1 MKKETGKQVAKT
13 YNKSISGDLIGDIR
27 RLIETARHNVA
38 VTVNA
43 SLTILYW
50 KIGDRIRQDVLKE
63 KRADYGEEIISTLS
77 IQLVKEFGNGFSRP
91 NLFRMVRFAEVFPGG
106 KIVSTLS
113 RQLSWSHFVEIIS
126 LKGDIQRDFYAEMC
140 RMERWSVR
148 TLRKKIDGM
157 LYERT
162 AISKKPEELVK
173 KELSALREEDR
184 LTPDLVFR
192 DPYFL
197 DFLGLKDTYSEKD
210 LETAILREMESFILE
225 LGVSFSFVAR
235 QKRITVDNEDY
246 YLDLLFFHRKL
257 KLLIAIELKLG
268 KFKAAYKGQM
278 ELYLRWLEKY
288 EKEPGEETPLGL
300 ILCAGKTNEHIEL
313 LQLDNSGIKV
323 AEYMTELPKRELLEQ
338 KLHKAVE
345 LARKRLEA
353 KLHKNPRQ
361 IRQILNS
368 TAIGSEKMAKE
379 NQ

>member
-1 MKKETGKQVAKT
+1 MRKKTAKRAVKT
-13 YNKSISGDLIGDIR
+13 DNKPISGNLIGDIR
-27 RLIETARHNVA
+27 SLIETARHNVA

-43 SLTILYW
+43 GLTILYW
-50 KIGDRIRQDVLKE
+50 QIGNRICQNILKQ
-63 KRADYGEEIISTLS
+63 KRGEYGKEIVATLSQELADDYGNNFNEKNLRRM
-77 IQLVKEFGNGFSRP
+77 IQ
-91 NLFRMVRFAEVFPGG
+91 FAEVFSDK
-106 KIVSTLS
+106 KIVVSLI
-113 RQLSWSHFVEIIS
+113 RQLSWTHFIALIP
-126 LKGDIQRDFYAEMC
+126 LKNDLQRDFYAEMC
-140 RMERWSVR
+140 RIERWSVR
-148 TLRKKIDGM
+148 TLRNKIDGM

-173 KELSALREEDR
+173 KELAALREEDR

-257 KLLIAIELKLG
+257 KRLIAIELKLG
-268 KFKAAYKGQM
+268 KFKAAHKGQM

-300 ILCAGKTNEHIEL
+300 ILCAGKTSEQIEL
-313 LQLDNSGIKV
+313 LQLNKSGIKV
-323 AEYMTELPKRELLEQ
+323 AEYMTELPKRKLLEQ

-345 LARKRLEA
+345 MARKRLGA
-353 KLHKNPRQ
+353 
-361 IRQILNS
+361 
-368 TAIGSEKMAKE
+368 GV
-379 NQ
+379 

>member
-1 MKKETGKQVAKT
+1 MKKKTAKQAVKT
-13 YNKSISGDLIGDIR
+13 DNKPISGNLIGDIR
-27 RLIETARHNVA
+27 GLIETARHNVA

-43 SLTILYW
+43 GLTILYW
-50 KIGDRIRQDVLKE
+50 QIGNRICQNILKQ
-63 KRADYGEEIISTLS
+63 KRGEYGKEIVATLSQELADDYGNNFNEKNLRRM
-77 IQLVKEFGNGFSRP
+77 IQ
-91 NLFRMVRFAEVFPGG
+91 FAEVFSDK
-106 KIVSTLS
+106 KIVVSLI
-113 RQLSWSHFVEIIS
+113 RQLSWTHFIALIP
-126 LKGDIQRDFYAEMC
+126 LKNDLQRDFYAEMC
-140 RMERWSVR
+140 RVERWSVR

-173 KELSALREEDR
+173 KELAALREEDR

-225 LGVSFSFVAR
+225 LGIGFSFVAR
-235 QKRITVDNEDY
+235 QKRITVDSDDY

-257 KLLIAIELKLG
+257 KRLIAIELKLG

-300 ILCAGKTNEHIEL
+300 ILCAGKTSEQIEL
-313 LQLDNSGIKV
+313 LQLNKSGIKV
-323 AEYMTELPKRELLEQ
+323 AEYMTELPKRKLLER

-353 KLHKNPRQ
+353 
-361 IRQILNS
+361 
-368 TAIGSEKMAKE
+368 GV
-379 NQ
+379 